1 MQGYRPGSYDVLL
14 ASHVLHASQDV
25 ASALQNC
32 KALLRSGGLF
42 LANEHTT
49 KTEFLTLTTDLTT
62 GWWQREDNAIRI
74 AGSSLIN
81 RSCNNP
87 FLPAILAI
95 MYFQVASQCGSLVTK
110 EEHFP

>member
-32 KALLRSGGLF
+32 KALLRNGGLF

-62 GWWQREDNAIRI
+62 GWWQHETNSIKVERGVVTATQDVKTPTGELHFHRSVMD
-74 AGSSLIN
+74 LI
-81 RSCNNP
+81 P
-87 FLPAILAI
+87 L
-95 MYFQVASQCGSLVTK
+95 
-110 EEHFP
+110 